1 MEPSS
6 ITQSSFAIRRRF
18 SKYIGKPGEKS
29 TLRLPGLKPGVCS
42 GLTLSGV
49 FLLHLNGGLSAV
61 ERVKMKR
68 PVIVLD
74 EGAKDVG
81 LAEMLFNLLSQNLEQ
96 NPQKLSSFGALK
108 SNVVIVARDIDIT
121 VTLAFKGGELTIYD
135 GIVGKADLKIVAD
148 HDAILALSLI
158 NIFMG
163 LPNYLDKSG
172 RDILKRLLRRS
183 IQIEGLLKHPLQLT
197 HLTKIFS
204 VN

>member
-1 MEPSS
+1 
-6 ITQSSFAIRRRF
+6 
-18 SKYIGKPGEKS
+18 
-29 TLRLPGLKPGVCS
+29 
-42 GLTLSGV
+42 
-49 FLLHLNGGLSAV
+49 
-61 ERVKMKR
+61 MKK

-74 EGAKDVG
+74 QGAKEVG

-96 NPQKLSSFGALK
+96 KPQKLSSFRALK
-108 SNVVIVARDIDIT
+108 SNVVIVARDIDIII
-121 VTLAFKGGELTIYD
+121 TLAFKGGELTIYD

-148 HDAILALSLI
+148 HDAIIALSLI

-163 LPNYLDKSG
+163 LPNYLDKAG
-172 RDILKRLLRRS
+172 RDILKRFLRGS